1 MGGKGDVMDVKAKHQ
16 KFLYPVVRVRSG
28 KGTGSG
34 TIIYSKPDPKRPK
47 EYQTFV
53 LTNHHVVAP
62 LIELEKA
69 WDSVVKRKIE
79 REVVD
84 FADVE
89 RFNYVG
95 LSKLDGATSGKAEV
109 VAYDTDH
116 DLAVVKLE
124 STLKMDYV
132 APLIPEDKVDDLT
145 LFEEIA
151 VSGCTMAHEP
161 FVTFGQLTFLNEKI
175 EGKRYYLV
183 NAGSYFGNSGGAL
196 FQAKTG
202 YLIGVPSRLTGIQL
216 GFGIDMVTHMGFSA
230 AADRI
235 YEFLREQEL
244 HFLAGDEDDDYYSAM
259 RRRDNQKREALMALK
274 AELLRDD
281 E

>member
-1 MGGKGDVMDVKAKHQ
+1 MDIKAKHE

-34 TIIYSKPDPKRPK
+34 TIIYSKPDPKRSD

-53 LTNHHVVAP
+53 LTNHHVIAA

-69 WDSVVKRKIE
+69 WDSVIKRKVE
-79 REVVD
+79 REVID

-89 RFNYVG
+89 RFNYTN
-95 LSKLDGATSGKAEV
+95 LSRLDGGTTGKAEII
-109 VAYDTDH
+109 AYDEDH
-116 DLAVVKLE
+116 DLAVLKLE
-124 STLKMDYV
+124 STLQYPYV
-132 APLIPEDKVDDLT
+132 APLIPEDDIEKLT
-145 LFEEIA
+145 LFEDIA

-161 FVTFGQLTFLNEKI
+161 FVTFGQLTYLNEKI
-175 EGKRYYLV
+175 EGKKYYMV

-196 FQAKTG
+196 FQVSTG
-202 YLIGVPSRLTGIQL
+202 HLIGVPSRLTGIQL
-216 GFGIDMVTHMGFSA
+216 GFGIDMVAHMGFSA

-244 HFLAGDEDDDYYSAM
+244 DFLAGDDDDDYYKAM
-259 RRRDNQKREALMALK
+259 DRRDRKNREALMALK
-274 AELLRDD
+274 AELLRED